1 MSFKNIT
8 FILHKP
14 QLSENIGACARALKN
29 FNFNNLSIIDPRPTY
44 PNDKILA
51 TSVGAKDVIK
61 QSKVY
66 NSIESSI
73 KNVDYLIAT
82 SARFRNKNI
91 KHIRLDDLKK
101 INFKKKIG
109 FLFGSEASGLSNK
122 EISYANY
129 TLQIPTNPN
138 FKSLNLSHSLI
149 IIAQYISSII
159 RLKDLPFKKSKKV
172 KSASKR
178 DIQSMVNLCIENLEQ
193 INFFKPKEKRPIML
207 ENLRNIFYK
216 MDLSDKE
223 TRILSSVFA
232 SLGKKRWLTKLG
244 VSL

>member
-1 MSFKNIT
+1 MSFNNVT

-14 QLSENIGACARALKN
+14 QLSENIGACARGMKN
-29 FNFNNLSIIDPRPTY
+29 FNFDKLLVINPKPIY

-61 QSKVY
+61 KSKVF
-66 NSIESSI
+66 NSIERSI
-73 KNVDYLIAT
+73 KNIDYLIAT

-91 KHIRLDDLKK
+91 KHIKLEDLKK
-101 INFKKKIG
+101 IDFKKKIG
-109 FLFGSEASGLSNK
+109 FLFGSEASGLSN
-122 EISYANY
+122 EEVSYANY
-129 TLQIPTNPN
+129 TLQIPTNSV

-149 IIAQYISSII
+149 IIAQYVSSII
-159 RLKDLPFKKSKKV
+159 SLKSLPFKKSKKV
-172 KSASKR
+172 KSASKK
-178 DIQSMVNLCIENLEQ
+178 DIQSMATLCIKNLDQ

-232 SLGKKRWLTKLG
+232 SLGKKR
-244 VSL
+244 